1 MMIPFHSTLPLGNH
15 LHQTTSANTRHKP
28 FDTHQRFISA
38 TLTSSPIETH
48 PSSKARPSSIRHF
61 TRTISHDTK
70 SHHFFLNSQYSFSFS
85 TYPPF
90 FQEGE
95 FYPEN
100 YLAKTIDACI
110 D

>member
-1 MMIPFHSTLPLGNH
+1 MTPNLI
-15 LHQTTSANTRHKP
+15 
-28 FDTHQRFISA
+28 I
-38 TLTSSPIETH
+38 I
-48 PSSKARPSSIRHF
+48 
-61 TRTISHDTK
+61 
-70 SHHFFLNSQYSFSFS
+70 FFLNSQYSFSFS